1 MSGQTGGNLREKH
14 VIWCQWPDLITPST
28 FTIISDEISTLTATE
43 RASISIYVPQYMGGK
58 KVLEAINT
66 MPNLKFVQL
75 LNAGYDDVLE
85 FLRPG
90 MLMCRAGGVHNDSTA
105 ELALTLTLASL
116 RGVPE
121 YARNQINGIWNHKRN
136 QSLSDKKVAIVGYGS
151 IGKSIEN
158 LFSSFPITI
167 ERFART
173 ARENIHAITDLDSY
187 LPEIDVV
194 VLITPLT
201 PETKHLFNA
210 MRISKMKKGALLVN
224 VARGGVIDTAALV
237 SALQA
242 GKISAA
248 LDVTDPEPLPEEHPL
263 WKLENCLILPHVGG
277 NSTAFDS
284 RARKLVEMQLIRF
297 VNGHELESSINWENK

>member
-1 MSGQTGGNLREKH
+1 MSVQAVATSQKKY
-14 VIWCQWPDLITPST
+14 VMWCQWPDLITPPS
-28 FTIISDEISTLTATE
+28 FTVISNEISTLTRQE
-43 RASISIYVPQYMGGK
+43 RESISIYVPLYMGGK
-58 KVLEAINT
+58 KVLAAITT

-85 FLRPG
+85 YLRPG

-121 YARNQINGIWNHKRN
+121 YVRNQINGIWNHERN

-187 LPEIDVV
+187 LPDIDVV
-194 VLITPLT
+194 ILITPLT
-201 PETKHLFNA
+201 PETKHLFDA
-210 MRISKMKKGALLVN
+210 ARINKMKKGALLVN
-224 VARGGVIDTAALV
+224 VARGGVIDTDALV
-237 SALQA
+237 SALKA

-277 NSTAFDS
+277 NSTAFDA
-284 RARKLVEMQLIRF
+284 RARKLVEKQLIRF
-297 VNGHELESSINWENK
+297 VNGQELESLISWENK